1 MRPAATAQQPRSRD
15 VIAYSA
21 AIALSH
27 DMFDAAIHL
36 GVCDKIVPGLMIGA
50 LRYGYIPQ
58 IFAPAGPMPSGIPN
72 PEKARVRQL
81 FAEGKVGRDELLKV
95 EAASYHAP
103 AHPSFIRTRRCVT
116 LLQRRQHAAR
126 CR

>member
-1 MRPAATAQQPRSRD
+1 
-15 VIAYSA
+15 
-21 AIALSH
+21 
-27 DMFDAAIHL
+27 
-36 GVCDKIVPGLMIGA
+36 MIGA

-103 AHPSFIRTRRCVT
+103 GTCTFYGTANSNQMWTYGDGRIDQSDDPYGGD
-116 LLQRRQHAAR
+116 
-126 CR
+126 CRGSRYPYQLG